1 MPPNANLARLAQR
14 PILYGAGLRLQADG
28 RTVMVPMH
36 RELARGT
43 LRSILRQADF
53 VAGGTAYI
61 RSCRWGLASG
71 MMGPKWGRWHGRRGD
86 WDAKYGFSLSG
97 VGGFHGGSGRRPAW
111 IGPIGGTGHGEWLAV
126 RRHSE

>member
-43 LRSILRQADF
+43 LRFDPPPSRLHCGRNGVYPILP
-53 VAGGTAYI
+53 
-61 RSCRWGLASG
+61 
-71 MMGPKWGRWHGRRGD
+71 M
-86 WDAKYGFSLSG
+86 
-97 VGGFHGGSGRRPAW
+97 
-111 IGPIGGTGHGEWLAV
+111 GTGLGDDGAEVGPMAW
-126 RRHSE
+126 